1 MLQIETHIRLQL
13 DLKQNNN
20 LTFIIM
26 TKNIKNFNI
35 FFYKGN
41 KKRKRYINSILFKLL
56 QQ

>member
-26 TKNIKNFNI
+26 TKNKKNFNI